1 MVSRDGLL
9 GAAGNS
15 ALKLLV
21 LTAVQRTY
29 WAECPEVANGLPDA
43 EREIANAVSEY
54 LVDVLYHPPWPSL
67 IVTRGDIL
75 PINK

>member
-1 MVSRDGLL
+1 MVSGDGLL

-54 LVDVLYHPPWPSL
+54 LVDVLYHPPW
-67 IVTRGDIL
+67 L
-75 PINK
+75 PANAYPIKNIIE